1 MPRHVY
7 LIDDDPILR
16 DSMALLLGLM
26 PDLTLRAFDGGAAW
40 LAVAGEVPAG
50 VVLLDQQMPGQTGI
64 EVLAGQAARRAEL
77 PTLLMTG
84 SADPGLAE
92 RALAAGAMEML
103 VKPVPPDQLLAAIGR
118 GFARLNG

>member
-1 MPRHVY
+1 MQRHVY

-26 PDLTLRAFDGGAAW
+26 PDLTLHAFDGGAAW
-40 LAVAGEVPAG
+40 LAVADGVPPG

-64 EVLAGQAARRAEL
+64 EVLAGYAGRLAML

-84 SADPGLAE
+84 SADRGLE
-92 RALAAGAMEML
+92 HRALAAGAMEML
-103 VKPVPPDQLLAAIGR
+103 VKPVPPEQLLAAIGR
-118 GFARLNG
+118 GMARLND